1 MIEKFGNRAG
11 YVRSSECFFELNSK
25 EASKG
30 YALEALGL
38 QWDISPDQMMVF
50 GNAGNDISM
59 LELTPWSFAVKN
71 ATESVKK
78 VAQFITDSNNDD
90 GVAKALEKYILKK

>member
-1 MIEKFGNRAG
+1 
-11 YVRSSECFFELNSK
+11 
-25 EASKG
+25 
-30 YALEALGL
+30 
-38 QWDISPDQMMVF
+38 MVF

-90 GVAKALEKYILKK
+90 GVAKALEKYILKSLIGKAIFISLIFMKIQLVCLFIVG